1 MERQSN
7 LELLRIFSMFLIV
20 MHHFSVHGGIP
31 LVLENQSISPN
42 LVLGQFFYCFGK
54 VGVNLFVM
62 ITGYFLIT
70 RLGKL
75 SSFLKLVITTFFYSV
90 TLFLICS
97 VFSGGG
103 TFFEFI
109 KALLPLTSN
118 QYWFITAY
126 CSLFLLSP
134 LITQILTQLDRKIY
148 AYILVFVA
156 IFASFI
162 PTFIGAILGKA
173 IFLYYCSD
181 LLWFM
186 FIFSLAGFIRLYVK
200 TEFIKNQYLVL
211 ALAVML
217 LGTVALIVI
226 SDLLMQA
233 GVSFFGHWS
242 VFFSLN
248 SCATLIFSVLLFL
261 LFVKTKIRSNNFI
274 NKWAMSVLGV
284 YLLHDNSYVR
294 PLLWIEWIRPFEL
307 YKHPYFALESVVILV
322 MVFIGCSCIAYVV
335 NVLLKEFFAI
345 GKINNLFSK
354 ADLFWHDLFGNTS
367 KSFVKASPKLK
378 KREKSMSQ

>member
-7 LELLRIFSMFLIV
+7 LELLRIFSMFLIA

-31 LVLENQSISPN
+31 LVLESQSISLN

-103 TFFEFI
+103 TFFEFV

-126 CSLFLLSP
+126 CSLFLISP
-134 LITQILTQLDRKIY
+134 LITKVLTQLDRKTY
-148 AYILVFVA
+148 AYILVFVV
-156 IFASFI
+156 IFASLI
-162 PTFIGAILGKA
+162 PTFGGAILGETM
-173 IFLYYCSD
+173 FLYYNSE
-181 LLWFM
+181 LFWFI
-186 FIFSLAGFIRLYVK
+186 FIFSLAGFIRLHVK
-200 TEFIKNQYLVL
+200 TDILKKRYLVL
-211 ALAVML
+211 ALVVML

-233 GVSFFGHWS
+233 GVSFFGYWP

-248 SCATLIFSVLLFL
+248 SCASLIFSVLIFL
-261 LFVKTKIRSNNFI
+261 LFVKTNIRSNNFI
-274 NKWAMSVLGV
+274 NKWATCVLGV
-284 YLLHDNSYVR
+284 YLLHDNNYVR
-294 PLLWIEWIRPFEL
+294 PLLWMDWIRPYEL
-307 YKHPYFALESVVILV
+307 YTQPYFALESVVILV
-322 MVFIGCSCIAYVV
+322 MVFIGCSCIAYGV

-345 GKINNLFSK
+345 GKINNLFCK
-354 ADLFWHDLFGNTS
+354 ADLFWHELFGNTS
-367 KSFVKASPKLK
+367 KSFVQVSPKLK
-378 KREKSMSQ
+378 KREKSWSQ

>member
-1 MERQSN
+1 
-7 LELLRIFSMFLIV
+7 MFLIV

-134 LITQILTQLDRKIY
+134 LITQVLTQLDRKIY

-354 ADLFWHDLFGNTS
+354 ADLFWHELFGNTS

-378 KREKSMSQ
+378 KREKLMSQ

>member
-70 RLGKL
+70 RLGRL

-103 TFFEFI
+103 TFLEFI
-109 KALLPLTSN
+109 KAMLPLTSN

-134 LITQILTQLDRKIY
+134 LITQVLAQLDRKTY

-156 IFASFI
+156 IFTSFV
-162 PTFIGAILGKA
+162 PTFGGAILGETM
-173 IFLYYCSD
+173 FLYYNSE
-181 LLWFM
+181 LFWFI
-186 FIFSLAGFIRLYVK
+186 FVFSLAGFIRLYVK
-200 TEFIKNQYLVL
+200 TEIFKNRYLLL
-211 ALAVML
+211 ALVVML

-226 SDLLMQA
+226 SDLLMLA
-233 GVSFFGHWS
+233 GVSFFGYWS
-242 VFFSLN
+242 IFFSLN
-248 SCATLIFSVLLFL
+248 SCASLIFSVLIFL
-261 LFVKTKIRSNNFI
+261 LFVKTKIRSSNFI
-274 NKWAMSVLGV
+274 NKWATCVLGV
-284 YLLHDNSYVR
+284 YLLHDNNYVR
-294 PLLWIEWIRPFEL
+294 PLLWMEWIRPFEL
-307 YKHPYFALESVVILV
+307 YKHSFFAIESVVILV
-322 MVFIGCSCIAYVV
+322 IVFICCSCVAYGA
-335 NVLLKEFFAI
+335 NVLLKELFAI
-345 GKINNLFSK
+345 EKINNLFCK
-354 ADLFWHDLFGNTS
+354 ADLFWYELFGNAS
-367 KSFVKASPKLK
+367 KSFVI
-378 KREKSMSQ
+378 KR